1 MESDRFEDGIKWG
14 FLSIQSCNSMT
25 ILSKNNKYNISLDQS
40 MNKYQ
45 ECMIQTLYVFLG
57 QLILLYISCNEHE
70 INVEDDFNEN
80 VRTFLITYFLLQE
93 INPFKVC
100 GRWSLVMH
108 SVDEKVE

>member
-1 MESDRFEDGIKWG
+1 
-14 FLSIQSCNSMT
+14 
-25 ILSKNNKYNISLDQS
+25 
-40 MNKYQ
+40 
-45 ECMIQTLYVFLG
+45 MIQTLDVFLG

-100 GRWSLVMH
+100 GR
-108 SVDEKVE
+108 